1 MALVRHWREA
11 HRMPLN
17 TKNLLAAIQEV
28 KSKATERK
36 FSQSIDLAINLQN
49 IDMKKPEGRI
59 QESIELPHSVG
70 KELKV
75 CVIATGE
82 MALKAKKAG
91 ASLVLERAALEAL
104 VGDKKKQKDLASNY
118 DVFIAEAPLMP
129 LVGKSLG
136 ASLGPRGKMPTP
148 VPPNADI
155 TEQIERHRRMV
166 LVRMRGQPVIQC
178 RVGTEDMKDEE
189 IAENVQAVVRRIE
202 AKLKRGIKNF
212 RSVYLKTSMG
222 SPVKVTM

>member
-1 MALVRHWREA
+1 
-11 HRMPLN
+11 MPLN
-17 TKNLLAAIQEV
+17 MKNLLAAVKEV
-28 KSKATERK
+28 KSKSTERK

-59 QESIELPHSVG
+59 QERIELPHSVG
-70 KELKV
+70 KETKI

-82 MALKAKKAG
+82 MALKAKRAE
-91 ASLVLERAALEAL
+91 ASLVIERAALEAL
-104 VGDKKKQKDLASNY
+104 VGDKKKQKDIARKY
-118 DVFIAEAPLMP
+118 DLFIAEAPLMP

-148 VPPNADI
+148 VPPNANIED
-155 TEQIERHRRMV
+155 QIEKHRKIV
-166 LVRMRGQPVIQC
+166 FVRMRGQPVLQC
-178 RVGTEDMKDEE
+178 RVGNEEMKDDE

-202 AKLKRGIKNF
+202 VKLKRGIKNF

-222 SPVKVTM
+222 SAVKVAM

>member
-1 MALVRHWREA
+1 
-11 HRMPLN
+11 MPLN
-17 TKNLLAAIQEV
+17 MKNLLAAVKEV
-28 KSKATERK
+28 KSKSKERK

-59 QESIELPHSVG
+59 QERIELPYSVG
-70 KELKV
+70 KEINV
-75 CVIATGE
+75 CVIATGG

-91 ASLVLERAALEAL
+91 ASLVLEKAALEAL
-104 VGDKKKQKDLASNY
+104 VGDKKKQKDLAKNY
-118 DVFIAEAPLMP
+118 DLFIAEAPLMP

-155 TEQIERHRRMV
+155 KEHIQKHQKMV
-166 LVRMRGQPVIQC
+166 LLRMRGQPVLQC
-178 RVGTEDMKDEE
+178 RVGSEDMKDEE

-222 SPVKVTM
+222 SSVKVAM